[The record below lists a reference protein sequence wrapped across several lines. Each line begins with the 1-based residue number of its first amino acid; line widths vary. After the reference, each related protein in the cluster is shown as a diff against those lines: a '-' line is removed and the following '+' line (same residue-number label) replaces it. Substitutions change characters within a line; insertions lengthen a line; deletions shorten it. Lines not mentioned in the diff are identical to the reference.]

1 MGLLEGRTILVT
13 GVTMHTSIAFKVAQI
28 AQEQG
33 ARVIVSNL
41 PRAVGVTR
49 RAVRKL
55 DPVPEVLELDVT
67 DDDQLAAL
75 PQQLRDLGVEKLDGV
90 VHAIAF
96 ANPKT
101 ALGGKFLETEWED
114 VSVAV
119 HTSTYSYV
127 SLITALDGM
136 LAELGTPLD
145 LVLLLVVEQ
154 EEVVQR
160 LLARG
165 AEQGRSDDTEETIR
179 RRLEVYAEQTAPLID
194 VYEQR
199 GLVRRVDGMAPI
211 DEVTAALREAL
222 GAR

>member
-1 MGLLEGRTILVT
+1 MLASKFGRNRTSLRSDFPLSDDQIRRVAPSIFAVEAHESRSARYTYIPTGDVLTALRKELLLAAFDRQALVAW
-13 GVTMHTSIAFKVAQI
+13 GYPALA
-28 AQEQG
+28 
-33 ARVIVSNL
+33 
-41 PRAVGVTR
+41 
-49 RAVRKL
+49 
-55 DPVPEVLELDVT
+55 LDV
-67 DDDQLAAL
+67 
-75 PQQLRDLGVEKLDGV
+75 
-90 VHAIAF
+90 
-96 ANPKT
+96 
-101 ALGGKFLETEWED
+101 
-114 VSVAV
+114 
-119 HTSTYSYV
+119 
-127 SLITALDGM
+127 
-136 LAELGTPLD
+136 
-145 LVLLLVVEQ
+145 VLLLVVEQ